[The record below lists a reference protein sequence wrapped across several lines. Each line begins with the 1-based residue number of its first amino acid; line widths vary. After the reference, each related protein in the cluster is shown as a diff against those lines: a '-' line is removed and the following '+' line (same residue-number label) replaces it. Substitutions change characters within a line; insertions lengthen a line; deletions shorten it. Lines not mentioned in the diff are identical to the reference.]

1 MSISP
6 FSDRQSVEQ
15 VEEGVEA
22 PKFDEHGLIPVVTT
36 DFTSGEV
43 LMHAYMNAEALTQT
57 ITLGEAVYWS
67 RSHAS
72 GTRAQRAAWCSE
84 SARSESMTTR
94 IVSGC
99 VWTSRAGPVAM

>member
-15 VEEGVEA
+15 VEEGVELA

-67 RSHAS
+67 RSRKCLWHKGATSGPGAAS
-72 GTRAQRAAWCSE
+72 PRDPNR
-84 SARSESMTTR
+84 
-94 IVSGC
+94 
-99 VWTSRAGPVAM
+99 